1 MNLNSGK
8 IYQGNI
14 LVVDDTPDN
23 VRLLAAIL
31 TDRGYEVRKALNGA
45 RALAAVEA
53 ALPDLI
59 LLDITMPE
67 MNGYQVCQQLKA
79 DAKTRDVPVIF
90 ISALNEVMDK
100 QQAFD
105 VGGADYIVKPFQGAE
120 VILRIEN
127 QLKLRSLQA
136 NLAEKNLA
144 LERSLSELKTTQ
156 LHLIQ
161 NEKMTAMGQLV
172 AGIAHEINN
181 PINFVSGN
189 LKYAEQYIKDLL
201 KIINIYQQEY
211 SNPSA
216 MIQEKLEEIDL
227 NFLRNDAEKVMD
239 AMCRGADRIRQIVLA
254 LRNFSRHDEAE
265 MKPVEIHNGI
275 DSTLLMLQH
284 RMEAT
289 KYRPAIEVIKE
300 YAPLPL
306 VTCYVSQ
313 LNQVFLHLLNNAID
327 ALNPDLQHQPTA
339 LSSIPKI
346 WIMTELID
354 SKRIRI
360 RIADNGP
367 GIAEAIR
374 SRLFDPFFTTKPVGA
389 GTGLG
394 LSISYQI
401 IVHQHGG
408 SLACTSAPGAGAEF
422 TIEIPLCQPEL

>member
-1 MNLNSGK
+1 MNSNSGK
-8 IYQGNI
+8 IYHGNI
-14 LVVDDTPDN
+14 LVVDDNPDN

-31 TDRGYEVRKALNGA
+31 TERGYEVRKALNGA
-45 RALAAVEA
+45 RALAAVAA

-67 MNGYQVCQQLKA
+67 MNGYEVCQQLKA

-90 ISALNEVMDK
+90 ISALDEVMDK
-100 QQAFD
+100 QKAFD

-136 NLAEKNLA
+136 NLAERNQA
-144 LERSLSELKTTQ
+144 LELSLLELKTAQ
-156 LHLIQ
+156 LQIIQ

-181 PINFVSGN
+181 PINFISGN
-189 LKYAEQYIKDLL
+189 LKYADQYIKDLL
-201 KIINIYQQEY
+201 ELITIYQQEY
-211 SNPSA
+211 FNPSD
-216 MIQEKLEEIDL
+216 IVKKKLEEIDI
-227 NFLRNDAEKVMD
+227 NFLRHDAAKVMD
-239 AMCRGADRIRQIVLA
+239 AMCRGADRIEQIVLS

-265 MKPVEIHNGI
+265 IKQIDIHSGI
-275 DSTLLMLQH
+275 DSTLVILQH
-284 RMEAT
+284 RLEAT
-289 KYRPAIEVIKE
+289 KYRPAIEVIKK

-327 ALNPDLQHQPTA
+327 ALTLASEQQPI
-339 LSSIPKI
+339 SSPIPQI
-346 WIMTELID
+346 WVVTELIGTD
-354 SKRIRI
+354 RIRI

-367 GIAEAIR
+367 GISEEIR

-408 SLACTSAPGAGAEF
+408 SLACSSGSGTGAEF
-422 TIEIPLCQPEL
+422 TIEIPLSQPEL

>member
-1 MNLNSGK
+1 MNLHAADYSGK
-8 IYQGNI
+8 NI

-31 TDRGYEVRKALNGA
+31 TELGYEVRKALNGP
-45 RALAAVEA
+45 RAIAAVQA

-67 MNGYQVCQQLKA
+67 MNGYQVCEHLKA
-79 DAKTRDVPVIF
+79 DVKTRDVPVIF
-90 ISALNEVMDK
+90 ISALDDVIDK
-100 QQAFD
+100 QKAFD

-136 NLAEKNLA
+136 SLAEKNQA
-144 LERSLSELKTTQ
+144 LERSLLELKTAQ
-156 LHLIQ
+156 LQLIQ

-189 LKYAEQYIKDLL
+189 LKYAEQYLKSLL
-201 KIINIYQQEY
+201 ELVNLYQQEY
-211 SNPSA
+211 QNHSA
-216 MIQEKLEEIDL
+216 IIQEKIEEIDL
-227 NFLRNDAEKVMD
+227 NFLSHDAAKVMD
-239 AMCRGADRIRQIVLA
+239 AMCRGADRIQQIVIS

-265 MKPVEIHNGI
+265 MKQADIHSGI
-275 DSTLLMLQH
+275 DSTLVMLQH
-284 RMEAT
+284 RLEAT
-289 KYRPAIEVIKE
+289 KYRPTIEVIKE
-300 YAPLPL
+300 YAPLPP

-313 LNQVFLHLLNNAID
+313 LNQVFLHILNNAID
-327 ALNPDLQHQPTA
+327 ALTPESEQQTT
-339 LSSIPKI
+339 SSPIPRI
-346 WIMTELID
+346 GIVTELIGTD
-354 SKRIRI
+354 RIRI

-367 GIAEAIR
+367 GISEAIR

-401 IVHQHGG
+401 IVHQHSG
-408 SLACTSAPGAGAEF
+408 SLACTSDLGSGAEF
-422 TIEIPLCQPEL
+422 TIEIPLCQSEL

>member
-1 MNLNSGK
+1 MNLHAADYSGK
-8 IYQGNI
+8 NI

-31 TDRGYEVRKALNGA
+31 TELGYEVRKALNGP
-45 RALAAVEA
+45 RAIAAVQA

-79 DAKTRDVPVIF
+79 DAKTRDIPVIF
-90 ISALNEVMDK
+90 ISALDDVIDK
-100 QQAFD
+100 QKAFD

-136 NLAEKNLA
+136 SLAEKNQA
-144 LERSLSELKTTQ
+144 LERSLLELKTAQ
-156 LHLIQ
+156 LQLIQ

-189 LKYAEQYIKDLL
+189 LKYAQQYLKSLL
-201 KIINIYQQEY
+201 ELVNLYQQEY
-211 SNPSA
+211 QNHSA
-216 MIQEKLEEIDL
+216 IIQEKIEEIDL
-227 NFLRNDAEKVMD
+227 NFLSHDAAKVMD
-239 AMCRGADRIRQIVLA
+239 AMCRGADRIQQIVIS

-265 MKPVEIHNGI
+265 MKQADIHSGI
-275 DSTLLMLQH
+275 DSTLVMLQH
-284 RMEAT
+284 RLEAT
-289 KYRPAIEVIKE
+289 KYRPTIEVIKE
-300 YAPLPL
+300 YAPLPP

-313 LNQVFLHLLNNAID
+313 LNQVFLHILNNAID
-327 ALNPDLQHQPTA
+327 ALTPESEQQTT
-339 LSSIPKI
+339 SSPIPRI
-346 WIMTELID
+346 GIVTELIGTD
-354 SKRIRI
+354 RIRI

-367 GIAEAIR
+367 GISEAIR

-401 IVHQHGG
+401 IVHQHSG
-408 SLACTSAPGAGAEF
+408 SLACTSDLGSGAEF
-422 TIEIPLCQPEL
+422 TIEIPLCQPKL

>member
-8 IYQGNI
+8 MYHGNI

-31 TDRGYEVRKALNGA
+31 TERGYEVRKALNGA
-45 RALAAVEA
+45 RAIAAVEA

-67 MNGYQVCQQLKA
+67 MNGYQVCEHLKA
-79 DAKTRDVPVIF
+79 DVKTRDVPVIF
-90 ISALNEVMDK
+90 ISALDDVIDK
-100 QQAFD
+100 QKAFD

-136 NLAEKNLA
+136 NLADKNLA
-144 LERSLSELKTTQ
+144 LERSLWELKTAQ
-156 LHLIQ
+156 LQLIQ

-189 LKYAEQYIKDLL
+189 LKYAQQYIKDLL
-201 KIINIYQQEY
+201 EIINIYQQEY
-211 SNPSA
+211 SNPPDRV
-216 MIQEKLEEIDL
+216 QEKLEELDL
-227 NFLRNDAEKVMD
+227 NFLINDAEKVMD
-239 AMCRGADRIRQIVLA
+239 AMCRGADRIRKIVLS

-265 MKPVEIHNGI
+265 MKQADIHSGI
-275 DSTLLMLQH
+275 DSTLVMLQH
-284 RMEAT
+284 RLEAT
-289 KYRPAIEVIKE
+289 KYRPTIEVITK
-300 YAPLPL
+300 YASLPP

-327 ALNPDLQHQPTA
+327 ALTPESEHQA
-339 LSSIPKI
+339 VSSPIPRI
-346 WIMTELID
+346 WIVTELITTN
-354 SKRIRI
+354 KIRI
-360 RIADNGP
+360 KITDNGP
-367 GIAEAIR
+367 GISEAIR

-408 SLACTSAPGAGAEF
+408 SLACTSDLGSGAEF
-422 TIEIPLCQPEL
+422 TIEIPLCQSEL

>member
-8 IYQGNI
+8 MYHGNI

-31 TDRGYEVRKALNGA
+31 TERGYEVRKALNGA
-45 RALAAVEA
+45 RAIAAVEA

-67 MNGYQVCQQLKA
+67 MNGYQVCEHLKA
-79 DAKTRDVPVIF
+79 DVKTRDVPVIF
-90 ISALNEVMDK
+90 ISALDDVIDK
-100 QQAFD
+100 QKAFD
-105 VGGADYIVKPFQGAE
+105 VGGSDYIVKPFQGAE

-136 NLAEKNLA
+136 NLADKNLA
-144 LERSLSELKTTQ
+144 LERSLSELKTAQ
-156 LHLIQ
+156 LQLIQ

-189 LKYAEQYIKDLL
+189 LKYAQQYLNSLL
-201 KIINIYQQEY
+201 ELVNLYQQEY
-211 SNPSA
+211 PKHSA
-216 MIQEKLEEIDL
+216 IIQEKLEEIDL
-227 NFLRNDAEKVMD
+227 NFLSHDAAKVMD
-239 AMCRGADRIRQIVLA
+239 AMCRGADRIQQIVLS

-265 MKPVEIHNGI
+265 MKQADIHSGI
-275 DSTLLMLQH
+275 DSTLVMLQH
-284 RMEAT
+284 RLEAT
-289 KYRPAIEVIKE
+289 KYRPTIEVIKE
-300 YAPLPL
+300 YASLPP

-327 ALNPDLQHQPTA
+327 ALTPESEHQA
-339 LSSIPKI
+339 ASSPIPII
-346 WIMTELID
+346 WIVTELITTN
-354 SKRIRI
+354 RIRI
-360 RIADNGP
+360 KIADNGP
-367 GIAEAIR
+367 GISEAIR

-401 IVHQHGG
+401 IVHQHSG
-408 SLACTSAPGAGAEF
+408 SLACTSDLGSGAEF
-422 TIEIPLCQPEL
+422 TIEIPLCQSEL

>member
-1 MNLNSGK
+1 MNLHGADYSGK
-8 IYQGNI
+8 NI

-31 TDRGYEVRKALNGA
+31 TERGYEVRKALNGA
-45 RALAAVEA
+45 RALAAVQA

-67 MNGYQVCQQLKA
+67 MNGYQVCEHLKA
-79 DAKTRDVPVIF
+79 DVKTRDVPVIF
-90 ISALNEVMDK
+90 ISALDEVVDK
-100 QQAFD
+100 QKAFD

-136 NLAEKNLA
+136 NLAENNRD
-144 LERSLSELKTTQ
+144 LERSLWELKNAQ
-156 LHLIQ
+156 MQLIQ

-181 PINFVSGN
+181 PITFVSGN
-189 LKYAEQYIKDLL
+189 LKYAEEYIKQLL
-201 KIINIYQQEY
+201 ELVTLYQQEY
-211 SNPSA
+211 SNPPA
-216 MIQEKLEEIDL
+216 TIQEKLEEIDL
-227 NFLRNDAEKVMD
+227 NFLSYDAAKVMD
-239 AMCRGADRIRQIVLA
+239 AMCRGADRIRQIVLS

-265 MKPVEIHNGI
+265 MKQADIHSGI

-284 RMEAT
+284 RLEAT
-289 KYRPAIEVIKE
+289 KYRAAIEVIKE
-300 YAPLPL
+300 YAPIPP

-327 ALNPDLQHQPTA
+327 ALTPESEPQTT
-339 LSSIPKI
+339 SSPIPRI
-346 WIMTELID
+346 GIVTELIGTD
-354 SKRIRI
+354 RIRI
-360 RIADNGP
+360 RIADNGS
-367 GIAEAIR
+367 GISEAIR

-401 IVHQHGG
+401 IVHQHRG

-422 TIEIPLCQPEL
+422 TIEIPLSQPEL